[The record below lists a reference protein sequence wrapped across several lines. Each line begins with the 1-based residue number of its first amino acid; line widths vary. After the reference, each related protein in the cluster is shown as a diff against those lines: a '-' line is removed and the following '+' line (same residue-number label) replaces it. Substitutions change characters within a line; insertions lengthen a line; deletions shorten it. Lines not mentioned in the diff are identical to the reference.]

1 MRHNNR
7 ILPNKTIEFKDK
19 ISLHF
24 TDENLFYFIPT
35 IAFQKLDWI
44 KFSDKK
50 IVSYLFVIKF
60 LKWSVG
66 ILFKKY
72 F

>member
-1 MRHNNR
+1 MLKNKR
-7 ILPNKTIEFKDK
+7 IELNDK

-24 TDENLFYFIPT
+24 IDENLFYFIPT

-50 IVSYLFVIKF
+50 IISYLFVIKF

-66 ILFKKY
+66 ILFMKNY
-72 F
+72 

>member
-19 ISLHF
+19 ITLHF
-24 TDENLFYFIPT
+24 TEEDQFNFIPK
-35 IAFQKLDWI
+35 IGFHKLDWT

-50 IVSYLFVIKF
+50 IISYLFVIKF